1 MEINSNINMAGVGR
15 TYTTKHPNSAQKAG
29 EDAAA
34 FSSSHAL
41 EQALTAT
48 PEVRSEAVERARNLI
63 ADVKYPPKETLNKIA
78 HLLAMNLD
86 NSSDE

>member
-15 TYTTKHPNSAQKAG
+15 SFSPRHTNSAQKAG

-34 FSSSHAL
+34 FSSSYAL

-78 HLLAMNLD
+78 NLLAMNLD
-86 NSSDE
+86 SSSEQ